1 MEAGSCCSG
10 MRAGRE
16 DLRAVSVPIV
26 RGNRHTRF
34 VATFLVVVCI
44 AFLPAAVGAQA
55 QRDAMT
61 LYRQGRDLEYEGKTA
76 AAMTVYAQAVT
87 KSEQAIVANS
97 RDMDAHVVRSWSL
110 FRLGK
115 HQDVLKYGQEA
126 LKISFDPR
134 IVEVLGE
141 SSYLLGQNE
150 EALGY
155 LQKYIE
161 TAEDSAELAPNAYYY
176 MGEAYMRLK
185 KFAHADIAFTTA
197 LAKASTMYRWWY
209 RLGFACEAQGQYKR
223 AYDAFGKALAINPRF
238 EEAVAGR
245 DRVKAKAGL

>member
-1 MEAGSCCSG
+1 MESEPGASREGSEFDG
-10 MRAGRE
+10 AAAMIPV
-16 DLRAVSVPIV
+16 LRRDGSACGLVLLLAAIV
-26 RGNRHTRF
+26 F
-34 VATFLVVVCI
+34 VA
-44 AFLPAAVGAQA
+44 ALPVIVSAETPP
-55 QRDAMT
+55 DAMS
-61 LYRQGRDLEYEGKTA
+61 LYRQGRDLEYQGRTA
-76 AAMTVYAQAVT
+76 AAMAAYSLAVT
-87 KSEQAIVANS
+87 KSEQAIASNP
-97 RDMDAHVVRSWSL
+97 RDMESQVVLNWSL

-115 HQDVLKYGQEA
+115 HQEVLRYGQEA

-134 IVEVLGE
+134 IAEVLGE

-197 LAKASTMYRWWY
+197 LAKAPSMYRWWY

-223 AYDAFGKALAINPRF
+223 AYDAFVKSLSINPRF
-238 EEAVAGR
+238 EDAIAGR

>member
-1 MEAGSCCSG
+1 MAHGSGCSPEDPDSAGTAAKIPFSLRRG
-10 MRAGRE
+10 PARAPGV
-16 DLRAVSVPIV
+16 LI
-26 RGNRHTRF
+26 
-34 VATFLVVVCI
+34 
-44 AFLPAAVGAQA
+44 AAVFLAVVFSA
-55 QRDAMT
+55 TVSAETHPDAMT
-61 LYRQGRDLEYEGKTA
+61 LYRQGRDLEYQGKTA
-76 AAMTVYAQAVT
+76 AAMAAYSQAVT
-87 KSEQAIVANS
+87 RSEQAISANPRNMES
-97 RDMDAHVVRSWSL
+97 QVVLNWSL

-115 HQDVLKYGQEA
+115 HQEVLKYGQEA
-126 LKISFDPR
+126 LKIAFDPR

-161 TAEDSAELAPNAYYY
+161 TAEDTAELAPNAYYY

-197 LAKASTMYRWWY
+197 LVKAPTMYRWWY

-223 AYDAFGKALAINPRF
+223 AYDAFGKSLSINPRF
-238 EEAVAGR
+238 EDAIAGR